1 MVQNFLI
8 MLIVMAAGRID
19 IAVNCRAALLLPFA
33 LLIQVILVLVD
44 YTIVC
49 GASVL
54 NHKDAL
60 FN

>member
-1 MVQNFLI
+1 